1 MSFVLFSL
9 FCNEL
14 FHIASTTVQ
23 YCSTYSTRQS
33 HSTDASTE
41 PNTSTVKK
49 TPLLLEID
57 QRVKN
62 NRTYCAKGS
71 AVRTVQYYGVRA

>member
-1 MSFVLFSL
+1 MNYFILL
-9 FCNEL
+9 RL
-14 FHIASTTVQ
+14 Q
-23 YCSTYSTRQS
+23 YSTVVRTVLVSPTRRTLQLN
-33 HSTDASTE
+33 
-41 PNTSTVKK
+41 PIQVRRTVKK